1 MRALQAME
9 LAIRRLADH
18 FEHSPVGPGN
28 FSENRVCTKLLRA
41 TADNIKEAAAQAD
54 EADGTKQALFL
65 DELDTLRRAQS

>member
-9 LAIRRLADH
+9 LAIRRLANH

-28 FSENRVCTKLLRA
+28 FSENRVCAKLLVGLA
-41 TADNIKEAAAQAD
+41 EKALEIDACDGDEFLQKE
-54 EADGTKQALFL
+54 FL